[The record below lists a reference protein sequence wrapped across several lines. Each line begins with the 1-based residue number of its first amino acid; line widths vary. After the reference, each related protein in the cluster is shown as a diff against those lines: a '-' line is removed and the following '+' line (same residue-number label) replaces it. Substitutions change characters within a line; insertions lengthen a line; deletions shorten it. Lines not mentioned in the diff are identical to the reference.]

1 MALLIPVSELEFSY
15 ARSSGPGGQNVNKTS
30 SKAILKWNLSNASW
44 VPEDVK
50 FRFREHFGSR
60 LTSDGSVV
68 IHSDES
74 RDRSTNERRCI
85 EKLQDMLRRVWLP
98 PKKRVATKPSRSSQR
113 KRVEV
118 KRQRSDI
125 KKGRKKIQFD

>member
-1 MALLIPVSELEFSY
+1 
-15 ARSSGPGGQNVNKTS
+15 
-30 SKAILKWNLSNASW
+30 

-50 FRFREHFGSR
+50 ERFRDNFASR
-60 LTSDGSVV
+60 LTSDGVVV

-98 PKKRVATKPSRSSQR
+98 PKKRVATKPTYSSQR

-118 KRQRSDI
+118 KRQRSDV
-125 KKGRKKIQFD
+125 KKARRKVRDD